1 MSRLLSSKLPPR
13 IASIPVS
20 TLTSILVAVVV
31 ISALYFAR
39 EVLVPIALALLLS
52 FILAPLV
59 RLLQA
64 WYFPRVVA
72 VLTVALFAFAT
83 IFGLGTFMVS
93 QVAQLANDLP
103 GYQSTLRDKILSVRE
118 AWGGVGPLSGPP
130 IC

>member
-1 MSRLLSSKLPPR
+1 MSRLVPSKLPTR

-20 TLTSILVAVVV
+20 ALTSILVAVIV

-64 WYFPRVVA
+64 WYCPRVAA

-83 IFGLGTFMVS
+83 IFALGTFMVS
-93 QVAQLANDLP
+93 QVTQLANDLP
-103 GYQSTLRDKILSVRE
+103 GYQSTLRDKILSLR
-118 AWGGVGPLSGPP
+118 GGVGRGRPP
-130 IC
+130 

>member
-20 TLTSILVAVVV
+20 TLACIVVAVVV

-39 EVLVPIALALLLS
+39 EVLVPISLALLLS

-64 WYFPRVVA
+64 WYFPRFVA
-72 VLTVALFAFAT
+72 VLTVALFAFAI
-83 IFGLGTFMVS
+83 IFALGTFMVS

-103 GYQSTLRDKILSVRE
+103 GYQSTLRDKNPEL
-118 AWGGVGPLSGPP
+118 AGGVGRCRPP
-130 IC
+130 